1 VKSSRAAVARKSVV
15 VKSDMSA
22 HSRIAG
28 DSKMRKSIRFAA
40 ISSVALLLG
49 WNGPAG
55 AAQLTRAWVSGK
67 GVDATDCGP
76 LSRLCRQVSYV
87 LTNNLV
93 VAGGEV
99 DILDPMGM
107 QPFTITQSLSVVND
121 GAGTASVQGTI
132 SIAAPN
138 ATVLLRGLS
147 IDGAA
152 TAATGISVTSA
163 KTVDILNC
171 VVRHFTTKGLSFA
184 PNAPINHFS
193 VIDSDFSDN
202 GQAGVSVTASAS
214 VSGAVA
220 RTTLKN
226 NGANGMFVQNTTS
239 DPAQK
244 IKITV
249 VDSFATNNVDSGLST
264 ISTVANSLV
273 VADGFVAGNNG
284 VAGLKAAGASELD
297 LSRIVAAG
305 SPIGVKILDT
315 AQVFTLGDNGFSA
328 NASPSTGLVSWTKFS
343 LGVVAR
349 GYR

>member
-1 VKSSRAAVARKSVV
+1 
-15 VKSDMSA
+15 
-22 HSRIAG
+22 
-28 DSKMRKSIRFAA
+28 MRKSIRVAG

-49 WNGPAG
+49 WGGPAD

-67 GVDATDCGP
+67 KGVDGPTCGP
-76 LSRLCRQVSYV
+76 LSSPCRQVSYV

-121 GAGTASVQGTI
+121 AVGTASVQGAIT
-132 SIAAPN
+132 IAAPN

-147 IDGAA
+147 IDGAG
-152 TAATGISVTSA
+152 TAATGISVTAA

-171 VVRHFTTKGLSFA
+171 VVRHFTVNGVNIA

-202 GQAGVSVTASAS
+202 GQAGLSVTASAS
-214 VSGAVA
+214 VSGAVV

-226 NGANGMFVQNTTS
+226 NGGSGMFVQNTSS
-239 DPAQK
+239 DTAQK

-264 ISTVANSLV
+264 TAAVTNSLI
-273 VADGFVAGNNG
+273 VADGFVASNNG
-284 VAGLKAAGASELD
+284 VAGVKAAGASRVY
-297 LSRIVAAG
+297 LSRNVVAG
-305 SPIGVKILDT
+305 SPVGVKVLDVT
-315 AQVFTLGDNGFSA
+315 AKAFTLGDNSFSA
-328 NASPSTGLVSWTKFS
+328 NASTTAGLQVDFDQ
-343 LGVVAR
+343 R
-349 GYR
+349 